1 MDVTIAKG
9 STGNREYTAT
19 WEWKI
24 IPGDV
29 NGDGEVNVSDIVEII
44 DYIME
49 KPSDSF
55 DAAAADLNDDGEI
68 NVTDIVKV
76 VSIIMSAG
84 ANAPQRVSALEMV
97 DNDQLTLAVNDRVYS
112 LHLDNEAQY
121 VASQFEIRLG
131 EGQTLEGVRLNGNRS
146 DGHQVTYAKTGSNL
160 YKVVVFSAE
169 NRPFNGN
176 SGELLSFK
184 VSGNGS
190 VEVSNILFVTSGETE
205 KLFPSLSAGTT
216 GIDVTKTSDA
226 MDVYSI
232 DGRMVRRQ
240 VTSTKGLGKGMYIIN
255 GKKTIVK

>member
-1 MDVTIAKG
+1 
-9 STGNREYTAT
+9 
-19 WEWKI
+19 
-24 IPGDV
+24 
-29 NGDGEVNVSDIVEII
+29 
-44 DYIME
+44 
-49 KPSDSF
+49 
-55 DAAAADLNDDGEI
+55 
-68 NVTDIVKV
+68 
-76 VSIIMSAG
+76 MSAG
-84 ANAPQRVSALEMV
+84 VNAPQRASALEMV

-146 DGHQVTYAKTGSNL
+146 DGHQVAFAKTGSNL